1 MSNGERI
8 SPLSF
13 RLKYLKLDLAIFSIA
28 LVVYI
33 IILCREKSHTGI
45 ERIIWIVDRVGA
57 AVPVAIVLTLLF
69 ELGGLGIVLLTN
81 WYKESYKA
89 KREKELEE
97 AKEQG
102 RREGRAEAAAELEA
116 AQQEWYDE
124 SAADTGS
131 EPSSDERE

>member
-45 ERIIWIVDRVGA
+45 ERIIWMVDRVGA
-57 AVPVAIVLTLLF
+57 AVPVAIVLTLF
-69 ELGGLGIVLLTN
+69 AELGGLGIMWIVN
-81 WYKESYKA
+81 WYNESHKA
-89 KREKELEE
+89 KRQKELED
-97 AKEQG
+97 AKEEG
-102 RREGRAEAAAELEA
+102 RRQGRAEVEAAFEA
-116 AQQEWYDE
+116 AQQELYDE
-124 SAADTGS
+124 SAPDTGS
-131 EPSSDERE
+131 EPSSDE

>member
-13 RLKYLKLDLAIFSIA
+13 SLTYLKSNLAIFFIA
-28 LVVYI
+28 LCAYVF
-33 IILCREKSHTGI
+33 ILTRDKTHTGI

-69 ELGGLGIVLLTN
+69 ELGGLGIVFLTN

-89 KREKELEE
+89 KREKELED
-97 AKEQG
+97 AKEEG
-102 RREGRAEAAAELEA
+102 RRQGRAEAEAALEA
-116 AQQEWYDE
+116 AQQELYDE
-124 SAADTGS
+124 SAPDTGI
-131 EPSSDERE
+131 EPSSDE

>member
-13 RLKYLKLDLAIFSIA
+13 RLKYLKLDLAIFLIA
-28 LVVYI
+28 LGVYI
-33 IILCREKSHTGI
+33 FILRWEKSHTGI

-57 AVPVAIVLTLLF
+57 AVPVAIVLTLF
-69 ELGGLGIVLLTN
+69 VELGGLSIMLLAS
-81 WYKESYKA
+81 WYKESHKA
-89 KREKELEE
+89 KREKELED

-102 RREGRAEAAAELEA
+102 RREGRAEVEAALEA
-116 AQQEWYDE
+116 TQQELYDE

-131 EPSSDERE
+131 QPSSDE